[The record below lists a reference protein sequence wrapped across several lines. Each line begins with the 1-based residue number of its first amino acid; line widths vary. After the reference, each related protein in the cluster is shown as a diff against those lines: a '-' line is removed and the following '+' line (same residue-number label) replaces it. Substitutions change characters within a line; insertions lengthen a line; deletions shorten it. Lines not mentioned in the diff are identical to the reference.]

1 MVNSISNIMVNGTAS
16 TTFISFIL
24 LLIIRNAAEHIISV
38 IVAYKNKISLVINI
52 VIKSSIQIALLVL
65 PFIIYLVKLYA
76 RVI

>member
-1 MVNSISNIMVNGTAS
+1 MVNGTAS